1 MRQRFG
7 IIESM
12 LRGNRALVLAVAVYI
27 ASAGALA
34 LQQRGLQ
41 YDEALM
47 VLGTVQM
54 RNSPEILPLP
64 QDADTW
70 QCLRGRCFPLMTMS
84 YVGAFKE
91 YLTLPPMMLF
101 GSTPAVV
108 RLTSILWAS
117 LAVWGVGRFAGRWA
131 ALLLAISPSFADQ
144 TAFDN
149 GAVVGT
155 MGALGLMGTAAARYL
170 KRPTGMCAFAIGAA
184 AGLGFW
190 CRANFLWILIGM
202 LVGWAPE
209 IYRWTRRQPWHGAAL
224 IAGAGV
230 GSLPFW
236 IYQFL
241 SHWGTLAAA
250 GMFRAEGTWAHLLA
264 ARASMFGRVLL
275 SDSEHRAIWNGPVVP
290 EWQILL
296 LGAALVLALVACFAG
311 EPRARG
317 CGVALV
323 VSCAFLFTSKL
334 PVGEHHFIGTL
345 PLVAAVCAFGGFEI
359 SRRLPAGRYAVFATG
374 AVYAGLAVYWQGSA
388 IAGIRATGGVGQWS
402 DAIVDVRDYLQAKQ
416 SGKPVTILDWG
427 LQNNLFVLADTRL
440 KTREELENPDLSQG
454 RLFLMNGPENTHYK
468 QPREKFLAAV
478 KASGVHIIP
487 RVFRERGGQVFA
499 ELWDLN
505 SKNSGA
511 QFNATDPLPGGS
523 SGFHEVEDGG
533 WRWTKGIFT
542 ITLVRPDFEAEGVL
556 ELNIAEAS
564 IARLGPLTLS
574 VVVDGKIVGKQQYS
588 EAGRQRLVWRMEP
601 IAGGA
606 GERPVTMRFEL
617 DRYFK
622 PGEVDQ
628 RELGVIVKS
637 MAVYPASAR
646 LTL

>member
-1 MRQRFG
+1 MFG
-7 IIESM
+7 DSM
-12 LRGNRALVLAVAVYI
+12 LGGNRVLGLAVAVYI
-27 ASAGALA
+27 TSAGALA
-34 LQQRGLQ
+34 LQQHGLQ

-47 VLGTVQM
+47 VLGAVQM
-54 RNSPEILPLP
+54 RNSPQILPLP

-70 QCLRGRCFPLMTMS
+70 QCLGGRCFPLMTMS

-91 YLTLPPMMLF
+91 YLTLPAMMLF
-101 GSTPAVV
+101 GSTSAVV
-108 RLTSILWAS
+108 RLTSIIWAS

-155 MGALGLMGTAAARYL
+155 MGALGLMAIAAAWYL
-170 KRPTGMCAFAIGAA
+170 KRPTAVCAFAIGAA

-190 CRANFLWILIGM
+190 CRANFLWLLIGV

-209 IYRWTRRQPWHGAAL
+209 IYRWVRRQPWHGAAL
-224 IAGAGV
+224 MAGAAV

-236 IYQFL
+236 IYQIL
-241 SHWGTLAAA
+241 SHWGTLAAT
-250 GMFRAEGTWAHLLA
+250 GMFRAEGAWTHLLA
-264 ARASMFGRVLL
+264 ARAGMFGRVLL
-275 SDSEHRAIWNGPVVP
+275 SDSEHRAIWNGPDVP

-296 LGAALVLALVACFAG
+296 LGVGLGFVLIACLTG
-311 EPRARG
+311 EPKARG

-323 VSCAFLFTSKL
+323 VSCAFLFTSRL

-345 PLVAAVCAFGGFEI
+345 PLVAAVCALGGVEI
-359 SRRLPAGRYAVFATG
+359 LRRMPAGRWCVLAAGVVYAV
-374 AVYAGLAVYWQGSA
+374 LAVYWQGSA

-440 KTREELENPDLSQG
+440 KTREELEKPDLSQG

-468 QPREKFLAAV
+468 QPREKFLAEV
-478 KASGVHIIP
+478 KASGIHIIP

-499 ELWDLN
+499 EFWDLD

-511 QFNATDPLPGGS
+511 QFNATDPLPAGS

-533 WRWTKGIFT
+533 WRWTKGTFS
-542 ITLVRPDFEAEGVL
+542 ITPERPDSEAEGTL

-564 IARLGPLTLS
+564 ITRLGPLTLS
-574 VVVDGKIVGKQQYS
+574 VVVDGKIVAKQQYTKP
-588 EAGRQRLVWRMEP
+588 GPQRLLWRMQP
-601 IAGGA
+601 IAGGS
-606 GERPVTMRFEL
+606 GVRPVTIRFEL

-622 PGEVDQ
+622 PGEVEP

-637 MAVYPASAR
+637 IAVYSASAR